1 MVPEETAALPGDMEK
16 SKPPLLVLTGPT
28 AAGKTALS
36 IRLAKALDGEIISAD
51 SMQVYR
57 HMDIGS
63 AKISYAE
70 QSGIPHHLIDILE
83 PEEAFNVVRFQ
94 KLAKEAIADILARGR
109 LPILVGGTGFYIQS
123 VLYDVDFTETQ
134 EDAGFRT
141 AMEELA
147 RREGP
152 EALHERL
159 RAKDPEAAAQ
169 IHAHN
174 VKRVIRALEYHARTG
189 GKISEHNET
198 QRQNQA
204 AFRFRCFVLTDDRA
218 RLYARIDRRVDKMM
232 EEGLLDE
239 VRALRER
246 GLRADAVSMQGL
258 GYKELLAYLDGAYD
272 LEQAVYLIKRNT
284 RHFAK
289 RQLTWFKREKDVI
302 WVDRSSF
309 AGEEEI
315 LRFLIDRSEALLR
328 GASSQS
334 LGRSKDAQ
342 QKTSGH
348 AAGLSSEGARQEASG
363 QTAGRTE
370 ENG

>member
-1 MVPEETAALPGDMEK
+1 MVPEENAGFPADAGK
-16 SKPPLLVLTGPT
+16 AKPPLIVLTGPT

-36 IRLAKALDGEIISAD
+36 VRLAKALGGEIISAD

-63 AKISYAE
+63 AKISPAG
-70 QSGIPHHLIDILE
+70 QDGVPHHLIDILE

-94 KLAKEAIADILARGR
+94 KLAKEAVSDILSRRR

-123 VLYDVDFTETQ
+123 VLYDVDFTETR

-159 RAKDPEAAAQ
+159 RAADPEAAAR
-169 IHAHN
+169 IHANN
-174 VKRVIRALEYHARTG
+174 VKRVVRALEYHERTG
-189 GKISEHNET
+189 EKISEHNET
-198 QRQNQA
+198 QRRNPA
-204 AFRFRCFVLTDDRA
+204 AYRFRYFVLTDDRA
-218 RLYARIDRRVDKMM
+218 RLYARIDRRVDEMM
-232 EEGLLDE
+232 EDGLLEE
-239 VRALRER
+239 VRALQKR

-258 GYKELLAYLDGAYD
+258 GYKELLAFLDGAYD
-272 LEQAVYLIKRNT
+272 LERAVYLIKRNT

-302 WVDRSSF
+302 WVDRSRF
-309 AGEEEI
+309 ADEEEI
-315 LRFLIDRSEALLR
+315 LRFLIGRSEELLR
-328 GASSQS
+328 
-334 LGRSKDAQ
+334 RIDEVP
-342 QKTSGH
+342 
-348 AAGLSSEGARQEASG
+348 EGAWQKAPGRADGLPEESQQEASG
-363 QTAGRTE
+363 QTAGRRE